1 MKVVLDSNVL
11 LAAFGTRGL
20 CEALLEACLA
30 GHIVYLS
37 MPILDE
43 VNEHLTGKFKIT
55 PVRAHEI
62 LSFLKAECVLVRPAV
77 VPSDACRDP
86 DDLMVLGTALAA
98 DAECLVTG
106 DKDLL
111 SLKRYQDVLVLSPRA
126 FYDRL
131 KQS

>member
-30 GHIVYLS
+30 GHIVYVS
-37 MPILDE
+37 TPILDE
-43 VNEHLTGKFKIT
+43 VKEHLADKFKVA
-55 PVRAHEI
+55 PARVHEI
-62 LSFLKAECVLVRPAV
+62 LGFLKAECVLVRPAV

-86 DDLMVLGTALAA
+86 DDLMVLGTAIAA
-98 DAECLVTG
+98 GADCIVTG

-111 SLKRYQDVLVLSPRA
+111 ALKRYQDVLILSPRA
-126 FYDRL
+126 FYDLL